1 MSRYEKNM
9 KSMSRTTAFFGVF
22 LIFTDIFFLI
32 VARIGKM
39 PLMEYVV
46 YFKLVVN
53 SINLY
58 IIYKRHYITA
68 NLIIHFIITGFMV
81 IGVACMGIAP
91 GFQLYSLGM
100 IACSGYTSYLCNRLY
115 GKGMPV
121 IPMLTFHV
129 VSYTIACVYNRL
141 AGQLYETSTGMEN
154 IMLFFNSVASLGFAI
169 VYIMLFYNNSV
180 ATEKKLEKVA
190 LEDKLTGLYN
200 RHYLLARM
208 EAIPVSERS
217 GYWLA
222 ILDIDDFKKVNDVYG
237 HNCGDYVLRRVA
249 DEAKS
254 VCSDCKVCR
263 WGGEEFV
270 ILGMR
275 SEVSED
281 VLEKLR
287 GNIAKIVFEYEEKR
301 LSVTVTIGVSGFSP
315 EYTTD
320 TWVSAADKNLYIG
333 KQSGKNRVVSEVID
347 PQ

>member
-1 MSRYEKNM
+1 
-9 KSMSRTTAFFGVF
+9 
-22 LIFTDIFFLI
+22 
-32 VARIGKM
+32 
-39 PLMEYVV
+39 
-46 YFKLVVN
+46 
-53 SINLY
+53 
-58 IIYKRHYITA
+58 
-68 NLIIHFIITGFMV
+68 
-81 IGVACMGIAP
+81 
-91 GFQLYSLGM
+91 
-100 IACSGYTSYLCNRLY
+100 
-115 GKGMPV
+115 
-121 IPMLTFHV
+121 
-129 VSYTIACVYNRL
+129 
-141 AGQLYETSTGMEN
+141 
-154 IMLFFNSVASLGFAI
+154 
-169 VYIMLFYNNSV
+169 MLFYNNSV

-237 HNCGDYVLRRVA
+237 HNCGDYVLKRVA
-249 DEAKS
+249 DEAKA
-254 VCSDCKVCR
+254 VCAECKVCR

-287 GNIAKIVFEYEEKR
+287 GNIAKIAFEYEEKR

-320 TWVSAADKNLYIG
+320 TWVSSADKNLYIG
-333 KQSGKNRVVSEVID
+333 KHSGKNCVVCEEAVI
-347 PQ
+347 